1 MTSPKFPIVVRQ
13 GSVAVK
19 IYCTPTRGCES
30 FTLSFYQDGVR
41 KRPTF
46 TSLQAARDEA
56 NVIVGRLGNTDA
68 DVLTLTSA
76 DRSAY
81 LRARQL
87 LDPFGIPVENAA
99 AEFVQAKAVL
109 GDVPLLQAAQYYVRR
124 HPAKIPPQAV
134 LAVAE
139 EMLKV
144 KKSDGLSDEYLRH
157 LRYDMKK
164 FAAAFHGNIGAV
176 MGPDIDKWLRGLGV
190 SPRTRNNLRASVQTL
205 FAFAKAQRYLPK
217 DHDEIDSVML
227 AKNSVS
233 EIEIFT
239 PKEMAEI
246 LAHADKRLIPFLT
259 LGAFAGIRHAEIQRL
274 EWTDIQFD
282 AGIIEIRAAKAKTAS
297 RRTVPILDNLR
308 AWLWRRRQEAG
319 AVCGGLDTKNEIPA
333 LVQIINEARRAVWAK
348 TKRVSEAQLKQEDDQ
363 AKEDSAE
370 AKGKAPPGAE
380 TAGIEGWPAF
390 AWKHNALRHS
400 FISYRVA
407 EIQNVAQVS
416 LEAGNSPQMIFKHY
430 RELVRPVAAKEWFAI
445 KPENR
450 K

>member
-1 MTSPKFPIVVRQ
+1 MAAPKFPIVVRQ
-13 GSVAVK
+13 GSVVVK
-19 IYCTPTRGCES
+19 IYRTPSHGCES
-30 FTLSFYQDGVR
+30 YTLSYYQDGVR

-46 TSLQAARDEA
+46 THLQAAKDEA
-56 NVIVGRLGNTDA
+56 NIIVHRLGNSDA

-99 AEFVQAKAVL
+99 AELVQAKQVL
-109 GDVPLLQAAQYYVRR
+109 GEVPLLQAAEYYLKR
-124 HPAKIPPQAV
+124 HPARIPPRPV
-134 LAVAE
+134 MAVAE
-139 EMLKV
+139 EMLQFKE
-144 KKSDGLSDEYLRH
+144 SDGLSEEYLRH

-164 FAAAFHGNIGAV
+164 FAAAFHGNIGTV

-227 AKNSVS
+227 AKNAVS

-246 LAHADKRLIPFLT
+246 LSRADGRLIPFLA

-274 EWTDIQFD
+274 EWTDIHFD
-282 AGIIEIRAAKAKTAS
+282 GGIIEIGAAKAKTAS

-308 AWLWRRRQEAG
+308 AWLMPHRKEAG
-319 AVCGGLDTKNEIPA
+319 LVCGGLDTKNEIPS
-333 LVQIINEARRAVWAK
+333 LVQTINESRRSAWAK
-348 TKRVSEAQLKQEDDQ
+348 AKGVSVERMKATENQ
-363 AKEDSAE
+363 AKENSA
-370 AKGKAPPGAE
+370 KVKVPPGAE
-380 TAGIEGWPAF
+380 TARIEGWVPF

-407 EIQNVAQVS
+407 DIQNVAQVA

-430 RELVRPVAAKEWFAI
+430 RELVRPAAAKEWFTI
-445 KPENR
+445 RPEE
-450 K
+450 KS